1 MARRRLSLAAPPA
14 YPRAKPAPSSR
25 RPDWPPHPATPPP
38 GGGKPPPRPRAALIG
53 PRRRRRRA
61 LIGRGGGGGPRGP
74 KMAAEVAEA
83 LTLLAALRD
92 QVAAVTAHA
101 RTLLRRV
108 REGQFR
114 TEQGPSLLELRP
126 QLLLLYLQDLALLAG
141 AKVGGASLG
150 AEPALPRL
158 LETRVVLEKM
168 RPVEQR
174 LKYQVEKLL
183 RAAAAGALGDND
195 PLRFRPAP
203 GNMTTREEEEEEE
216 EEEGAAKAPGLGGGR
231 RYVPPR
237 LVPVQYAEA
246 PPERAARER
255 ERERR
260 LRRALSSSVLRELRQ
275 ELSEAPEELP
285 AGGGAAQPHGGR
297 LQRERTRLEEA
308 MLVRLSEGRRGRRRR
323 GGAAGAESLEAVAR
337 FGAAGALLAPHEQ
350 DETPPKKRKKRPK
363 AAKRKT
369 KGFRRRR

>member
-216 EEEGAAKAPGLGGGR
+216 EEGAAKAPGLGGGR